1 MGNKCTT
8 NQNNVRVCC
17 KMSSTEE
24 KNKNDES
31 PPASSDADA
40 KAETSAPAAVS
51 TYDRVSCIIA
61 TSGGR
66 PVLVCT

>member
-1 MGNKCTT
+1 
-8 NQNNVRVCC
+8 
-17 KMSSTEE
+17 MSSTEE

-61 TSGGR
+61 ASGGN
-66 PVLVCT
+66 PVLLVCT